1 MTATLTLDED
11 GRLTLPDPI
20 KRVFGIKP
28 GVPLRAEVSEGRLE
42 IGLESAPPLVT
53 AFRKDGLPDIPDEWI
68 SGSPTKIV
76 EAIKL
81 DREDRATKLV
91 RP

>member
-42 IGLESAPPLVT
+42 ILCDDEPDLVSV
-53 AFRKDGLPDIPDEWI
+53 DQL
-68 SGSPTKIV
+68 V
-76 EAIKL
+76 EADGALFLPKKAIPL
-81 DREDRATKLV
+81 DAAAEIRSEREALANRAMCQ
-91 RP
+91 

>member
-1 MTATLTLDED
+1 MDAE
-11 GRLTLPDPI
+11 GRLILPEPI

-28 GVPLRAEVSEGRLE
+28 GVPLRAEVGEGRME
-42 IGLESAPPLVT
+42 IELESAPPLVT
-53 AFRKDGLPDIPDEWI
+53 TFRKDGLPDIPDELI

-76 EAIKL
+76 EAIRL
-81 DREDRATKLV
+81 GREDRVTKLI